1 MSEFANPEFW
11 VGVGFCLVVAL
22 LTKPVGGKIKSFGQ
36 KQSALVRNEI
46 EDAKKLRQEAE
57 ELYKTYEERTKN
69 FEQEKSF
76 IIEEGKKEVFELQ
89 KAADDRLSKKIER
102 KRQDVQ
108 MRIVSIEDNT
118 KRDLTDKMMTQVI
131 EKTTNL
137 LADKKIRQSSKD
149 MDNAIN
155 DVLSLLEKSMK

>member
-22 LTKPVGGKIKSFGQ
+22 LIKPVGGKIKSFSQ